1 MSELINQNRGLYIF
15 ESIIFILLGIAAIAI
30 PQLFTYSVEILVGC
44 LLLIG
49 GIIQGYRSIKSGDW
63 GTIISAIFSL
73 IVGILLL
80 AYPITGII
88 ALTLLIAIFFLIE
101 GFAQLYLGFKMRE
114 LRGWGWMIFSGLV
127 SLFLAGLIW
136 TELPGSAAWVIGL
149 LLGINLLI
157 FGFSQLF
164 LVLGTPKE

>member
-1 MSELINQNRGLYIF
+1 MSEAINQNRGLYIF

-44 LLLIG
+44 LLIIG
-49 GIIQGYRSIKSGDW
+49 GLIQGFRAIKSADW
-63 GTIISAIFSL
+63 GSIIAAIFSL

-101 GFAQLYLGFKMRE
+101 GVAQLYLGFRIRE
-114 LRGWGWMIFSGLV
+114 LKGWGWMIFSGLV
-127 SLFLAGLIW
+127 SLFLAALIW